1 MVSQSKDKLKSS
13 GRGGLETIQMGKST
27 LNMNLDSSSPSLKLN
42 PEPAR
47 TSHLAPPICFH
58 IIHVLF
64 IFVIKQH
71 VYFILIP
78 VLLLLD
84 GACILYLIF
93 LGVMNYS
100 AW

>member
-1 MVSQSKDKLKSS
+1 
-13 GRGGLETIQMGKST
+13 MGKST

-47 TSHLAPPICFH
+47 TSHLAPPTIFH
-58 IIHVLF
+58 IIHIFF
-64 IFVIKQH
+64 IFVIKQY
-71 VYFILIP
+71 VYFILVP
-78 VLLLLD
+78 LLLLLD

-93 LGVMNYS
+93 LGVVSYI